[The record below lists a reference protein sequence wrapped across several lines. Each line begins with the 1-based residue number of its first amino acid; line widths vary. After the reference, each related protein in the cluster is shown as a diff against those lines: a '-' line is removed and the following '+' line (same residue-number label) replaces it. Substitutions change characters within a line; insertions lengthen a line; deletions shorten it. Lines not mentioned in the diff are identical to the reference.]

1 MKKIILKVLDD
12 YAEIH
17 MNMASP
23 TAREILA
30 KDLEEAL
37 TKYFGD
43 EIESITTGTFKN
55 KKK

>member
-1 MKKIILKVLDD
+1 MKKIIFKVLAD
-12 YAEIH
+12 YAKIHINIEIE
-17 MNMASP
+17 S
-23 TAREILA
+23 ARQILA